1 VSQAYINIGEKLKG
15 NQELTIYRCFSTC
28 ILDILCVHISTVVPK
43 INGFHWV
50 PRFPPPIKLTYLV
63 YNIRHEIHISKNVVV
78 SQAYINIGEK
88 LKGNQELTIYAHI
101 YYWHQDIER
110 RHNEGEGITQKTETR
125 RRG

>member
-1 VSQAYINIGEKLKG
+1 MFQ
-15 NQELTIYRCFSTC
+15 
-28 ILDILCVHISTVVPK
+28 
-43 INGFHWV
+43 
-50 PRFPPPIKLTYLV
+50 YLV

-110 RHNEGEGITQKTETR
+110 RQNEGEGITQKTETR